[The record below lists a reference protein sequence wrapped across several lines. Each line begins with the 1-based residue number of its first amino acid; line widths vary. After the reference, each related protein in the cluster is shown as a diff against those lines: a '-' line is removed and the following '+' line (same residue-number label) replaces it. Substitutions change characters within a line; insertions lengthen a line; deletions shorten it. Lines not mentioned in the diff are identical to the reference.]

1 MNWEGRIM
9 LSRTSFFNVTLFRK
23 NLARFWPLWG
33 MASFFGAIF
42 PLALLMQVVQN
53 HSIISARAQF
63 GLEMT
68 EIYYNVVTFGVPL
81 ISLFYAILCAMCVW
95 SYLYNA
101 RSVGCMHTL
110 PIRREGL
117 FVTNFLSGMT
127 MMAIPYAITGAL
139 CVLVSLIVG
148 GIHFKGLIVT
158 ILAVIGQSFF
168 YFASATLVA
177 FVTANIMALPV
188 LYFIFHFLAPLMDM
202 LISVFAQGFFFGY
215 RGEYTGAVEFLSP
228 TVYLMTKLDS
238 HRIYDEGQQV
248 IKPGTGAVSVDR
260 VLTDVQL
267 ENGWIIAV
275 YALVGLVM
283 AAAAWLL
290 YERRRSESAGEVVAV
305 GWMKPIFRY
314 GVSFCGALAGGQL
327 LYALF
332 WGMYQNGNHYDLLP
346 LAICMAVAGAI
357 GYYIASMLLAKSL
370 RVFKGSWKGLG
381 LVAASVAIVCGI
393 MHFDLLGVERRIP
406 DAKHI
411 DHVEIRLNAS
421 DYINVDVSDADAI
434 RQVQET
440 HRAILA
446 HKKELLERDE
456 NYWYKVDP
464 VTGVKE
470 SYTHSS
476 LRLTYV
482 LKNGLEVERY
492 YNVRYK
498 LEEVEQPGTAVNAL
512 RELHSSPG
520 VQYANLMG
528 DLDHG
533 RITGGE
539 LRYSVLTDLDPNG
552 YPIWEWKLKNITAEQ
567 AEALTEAVRKDI
579 AAGNFGRNAF
589 DNEKWQQE
597 TYEATLS
604 IYFKRI
610 ENGIEETWQSE
621 LGLQFSVNST
631 NLLAELERL
640 GVIRRTDLHTEYEVY
655 ASEKYGKDYLTSFN
669 PNSAPTV
676 SEIISGAVTDS
687 SVGIIGGADGPTAIY
702 VTGG

>member
-1 MNWEGRIM
+1 M
-9 LSRTSFFNVTLFRK
+9 LSRTSFFNATLFRK

-42 PLALLMQVVQN
+42 PLALLVQVMQN

-139 CVLVSLIVG
+139 CVLLSIIGG

-188 LYFIFHFLAPLMDM
+188 LYFIFHFLAPLMDF

-215 RGEYTGAVEFLSP
+215 RGEYTGAVDILSP
-228 TVYLMTKLDS
+228 TVYLMTKLGVDNVW
-238 HRIYDEGQQV
+238 ETVQPV
-248 IKPGTGAVSVDR
+248 VKPGSGVVDTVS
-260 VLTDVQL
+260 VLTDVRL
-267 ENGWIIAV
+267 ENGWVIAMYTV
-275 YALVGLVM
+275 VGLVM
-283 AAAAWLL
+283 AAAAWML

-314 GVSFCGALAGGQL
+314 GVSFCGALAGGLL

-332 WGMYQNGNHYDLLP
+332 WGAYQNSDQYDILP
-346 LAICMAVAGAI
+346 LAVCMAVAGAI
-357 GYYIASMLLAKSL
+357 GYYIASMLLARSL

-406 DAKHI
+406 DAAHI
-411 DHVEIRLNAS
+411 DYVRVVLNAS

-446 HKKELLERDE
+446 HKKELMERDE
-456 NYWYKVDP
+456 NYWYYVSEDGS
-464 VTGVKE
+464 TRLGYE
-470 SYTHSS
+470 HSS

-528 DLDHG
+528 EIDSS

-539 LRYSVLTDLDPNG
+539 LRYSVPRTYTEEPG
-552 YPIWEWKLKNITAEQ
+552 HIFWEWELKSITAEQ
-567 AEALTEAVRKDI
+567 AEALTEAVRRDI

-604 IYFKRI
+604 IYFKRSQ
-610 ENGIEETWQSE
+610 NGVEETWQSE

-631 NLLAELERL
+631 NLLAELERQ
-640 GVIRRTDLHTEYEVY
+640 GIIRRTELHSEYEVY
-655 ASEKYGKDYLTSFN
+655 ASEKYGKDYLTSFD

-676 SEIISGAVTDS
+676 DAIISGAITES
-687 SVGIIGGADGPTAIY
+687 ESIGIIGGADGPTAVF

>member
-1 MNWEGRIM
+1 MRGNEM
-9 LSRTSFFNVTLFRK
+9 LD
-23 NLARFWPLWG
+23 A
-33 MASFFGAIF
+33 
-42 PLALLMQVVQN
+42 
-53 HSIISARAQF
+53 
-63 GLEMT
+63 
-68 EIYYNVVTFGVPL
+68 
-81 ISLFYAILCAMCVW
+81 
-95 SYLYNA
+95 
-101 RSVGCMHTL
+101 VG
-110 PIRREGL
+110 
-117 FVTNFLSGMT
+117 
-127 MMAIPYAITGAL
+127 Y
-139 CVLVSLIVG
+139 
-148 GIHFKGLIVT
+148 
-158 ILAVIGQSFF
+158 
-168 YFASATLVA
+168 
-177 FVTANIMALPV
+177 
-188 LYFIFHFLAPLMDM
+188 
-202 LISVFAQGFFFGY
+202 
-215 RGEYTGAVEFLSP
+215 
-228 TVYLMTKLDS
+228 
-238 HRIYDEGQQV
+238 
-248 IKPGTGAVSVDR
+248 VDAER

-346 LAICMAVAGAI
+346 LAVCMAVAGAI
-357 GYYIASMLLAKSL
+357 GYYIASMLLTKSF
-370 RVFKGSWKGLG
+370 RVFRGSGKGLA

-446 HKKELLERDE
+446 HRDE
-456 NYWYKVDP
+456 LVERNKSEKYNIAPNGGAWQVY
-464 VTGVKE
+464 E
-470 SYTHSS
+470 RAS

-482 LKNGLEVERY
+482 LKNGLEVERF
-492 YNVRYK
+492 YNIRYK
-498 LEEVEQPGTAVNAL
+498 PEEVEQPGTAVNAL
-512 RELHSSPG
+512 RELHRSPG

-567 AEALTEAVRKDI
+567 AEALTEAVRRDI

-604 IYFKRI
+604 IYFKRSQ
-610 ENGIEETWQSE
+610 NGVEDNWQSE

-640 GVIRRTDLHTEYEVY
+640 GVIRRTELHTEYEVY
-655 ASEKYGKDYLTSFN
+655 ASEKYGKDYLTSFD

-676 SEIISGAVTDS
+676 GEIISGAITES
-687 SVGIIGGADGPTAIY
+687 ESIGIIGGADGPTAIY